1 MTSNIMTHES
11 IKTRVVGVDIQIDTT
26 TLAVIDVRG
35 DILAREE
42 FATGTNPNIGDFS
55 SMLSEHVMGLLEDN
69 GGYETVRSLG
79 VCCPSANFMTGCIEN
94 APNLPWK
101 GVVPLSAMIRDRLGL
116 AVALGNNAHAR
127 GLGELSFGVA
137 HGMKNF
143 VLLTLGGGVGSS
155 IFINGQYYSG
165 TDGFAGEIGHSC
177 AKHDG
182 RLCGCGNKGCLEMYC
197 SKKGILQTAQEVM
210 TERTDASKM
219 RLTEE
224 LTPEIIV
231 SFCEMG
237 DELAIETMRRTGE
250 MLGIG
255 LANYASIT
263 NPEAFIFTGSVAHA
277 GDWLLDPAW
286 ESFNSHVFHN
296 IQGKVKF
303 LPSQFEEREAN
314 LLGASVLAWNVKE
327 YSLFK

>member
-1 MTSNIMTHES
+1 MTHEP

-35 DILAREE
+35 NILARKE

-55 SMLSEHVMGLLEDN
+55 SILSQHVVSLVEEN
-69 GGYETVRSLG
+69 GGYESIRSLG
-79 VCCPSANFMTGCIEN
+79 ICCSSSNFMTGCIEN

-101 GVVPLSAMIRDRLGL
+101 GVVPLAAMIRDRLGL

-127 GLGELSFGVA
+127 GLGELAFGVA
-137 HGMKNF
+137 HGMKDF

-155 IFINGQYYSG
+155 IFINGQYYFG
-165 TDGFAGEIGHSC
+165 RDGFAGEIGHSC
-177 AKHDG
+177 AKDNG

-197 SKKGILQTAQEVM
+197 SKKGIILTAQEVM
-210 TERTDASKM
+210 AERSEPSKM
-219 RLTEE
+219 RQTEALTTEV
-224 LTPEIIV
+224 IV

-255 LANYASIT
+255 LANYASII

-277 GDWLLDPAW
+277 GDWLLEPAW
-286 ESFNSHVFHN
+286 ESFNAHVFRN
-296 IQGKVKF
+296 IEGKVKF
-303 LPSQFEEREAN
+303 LPSHFDESEAN

>member
-1 MTSNIMTHES
+1 MTHES
-11 IKTRVVGVDIQIDTT
+11 IKTRVVAVDIQIDTT

-35 DILAREE
+35 NILQTEQ
-42 FATGTNPNIGDFS
+42 FATGTDPNIGDFS
-55 SMLSEHVMGLLEDN
+55 SILSEHVMMLVEGN
-69 GGYETVRSLG
+69 GGYESIRSLG
-79 VCCPSANFMTGCIEN
+79 VCCPSSNFMTGCIEN

-101 GVVPLSAMIRDRLGL
+101 GVVPLAAMIRDRLGL

-127 GLGELSFGVA
+127 GLGELAFGVA

-143 VLLTLGGGVGSS
+143 VLLTLGGGVGSG
-155 IFINGQYYSG
+155 IFIDGRFYFGS
-165 TDGFAGEIGHSC
+165 DGFAGEIGHSC
-177 AKHDG
+177 AKHNG
-182 RLCGCGNKGCLEMYC
+182 RQCGCGNKGCLEMYC
-197 SKKGILQTAQEVM
+197 SKKGILLTAQEVM
-210 TERTDASKM
+210 EERSEPSKM
-219 RLTEE
+219 RLTEA
-224 LTPEIIV
+224 LTPELIV
-231 SFCEMG
+231 TFCEMG

-255 LANYASIT
+255 LANYATII
-263 NPEAFIFTGSVAHA
+263 NPEAFIFTGSVAHS
-277 GDWLLDPAW
+277 GNWLFDPAW
-286 ESFNSHVFHN
+286 ESFNAHVFHN

>member
-1 MTSNIMTHES
+1 MTHES
-11 IKTRVVGVDIQIDTT
+11 IKTRVVGVDIQIETT

-35 DILAREE
+35 NIIARAG

-55 SMLSEHVMGLLEDN
+55 SVLSEHVVTLLEEN
-69 GGYETVRSLG
+69 GGYESIRSLG
-79 VCCPSANFMTGCIEN
+79 ICSPSANFMTGCIEN

-101 GVVPLSAMIRDRLGL
+101 GVVPLAAMIRDRLGL

-127 GLGELSFGVA
+127 FGVA

-165 TDGFAGEIGHSC
+165 SDGFAGEIGHSC
-177 AKHDG
+177 AKHNG
-182 RLCGCGNKGCLEMYC
+182 RQCGCGNKGCLEMSC

-210 TERTDASKM
+210 AECSDASKM

-255 LANYASIT
+255 LANYATII

>member
-1 MTSNIMTHES
+1 MTHES

-55 SMLSEHVMGLLEDN
+55 SMLSEHVVSLVEEN
-69 GGYETVRSLG
+69 GGYESIRSVG
-79 VCCPSANFMTGCIEN
+79 VCCPSANFMTGCLEN

-101 GVVPLSAMIRDRLGL
+101 GVVPLAAMVRDRLGL

-177 AKHDG
+177 AKHNG
-182 RLCGCGNKGCLEMYC
+182 RQCGCGNKGCLEMYC

-210 TERTDASKM
+210 AECSDASKM
-219 RLTEE
+219 RLTEK

-255 LANYASIT
+255 LANYATII

-286 ESFNSHVFHN
+286 ESFNAHVFHN

-303 LPSQFEEREAN
+303 LTSDLDEGERN
-314 LLGASVLAWNVKE
+314 ILGASVLAWEAKE
-327 YSLFK
+327 YSLFKE

>member
-1 MTSNIMTHES
+1 MTHES

-55 SMLSEHVMGLLEDN
+55 SMLSEHVVSLVEGN
-69 GGYETVRSLG
+69 GGYESIRSVG
-79 VCCPSANFMTGCIEN
+79 VCCPSANFMTGCLEN

-101 GVVPLSAMIRDRLGL
+101 GVVPLAAMVRDRLGL

-127 GLGELSFGVA
+127 GLGELAFGVA

-143 VLLTLGGGVGSS
+143 VLLTLGGGVGSG
-155 IFINGQYYSG
+155 IFIDGRFYFGS
-165 TDGFAGEIGHSC
+165 DGFAGEIGHSC
-177 AKHDG
+177 AKHNG
-182 RLCGCGNKGCLEMYC
+182 RQCGCGNKGCLEMYC
-197 SKKGILQTAQEVM
+197 SRKGILMTAQEVM
-210 TERTDASKM
+210 EERSEPSKM
-219 RLTEE
+219 RLTEA
-224 LTPEIIV
+224 LTPELIV
-231 SFCEMG
+231 TFCEMG

-255 LANYASIT
+255 LANYATII
-263 NPEAFIFTGSVAHA
+263 NPEAFIFTGSVAHS
-277 GDWLLDPAW
+277 GNWLFDPAW
-286 ESFNSHVFHN
+286 ESFNAHVFHN

>member
-1 MTSNIMTHES
+1 MTHES
-11 IKTRVVGVDIQIDTT
+11 IKTRVVGVDIQIDCTT
-26 TLAVIDVRG
+26 MAVIDVRG
-35 DILAREE
+35 NILAKGQ

-55 SMLSEHVMGLLEDN
+55 SILSEHVISLVEEN
-69 GGYETVRSLG
+69 GGYESVRSLG
-79 VCCPSANFMTGCIEN
+79 ICCPSANFMTGCIEN

-101 GVVPLSAMIRDRLGL
+101 GVVPLAAMIRDRLGL

-127 GLGELSFGVA
+127 GLGELAFGVA
-137 HGMKNF
+137 HGIKNF
-143 VLLTLGGGVGSS
+143 VLLTMGGGMGSS

-177 AKHDG
+177 AIQNG
-182 RLCGCGNKGCLEMYC
+182 RQCGCGNKGCLEMYC
-197 SKKGILQTAQEVM
+197 SRKGIMQTAREVM
-210 TERTDASKM
+210 EERTEPSKM
-219 RLTEE
+219 RLTES

-250 MLGIG
+250 MLGVG
-255 LANYASIT
+255 LANYATII

-277 GDWLLDPAW
+277 GDWLFDSAW
-286 ESFNSHVFHN
+286 ESFNAHVFHN
-296 IQGKVKF
+296 IKGKVKF
-303 LPSQFEEREAN
+303 LPSQFDESEAS

>member
-1 MTSNIMTHES
+1 MTHES
-11 IKTRVVGVDIQIDTT
+11 IKTRVVAVDIQIDTT

-35 DILAREE
+35 NILQTEQ
-42 FATGTNPNIGDFS
+42 FATGTDPNIGDFS
-55 SMLSEHVMGLLEDN
+55 SILSEHVMMLVEGN
-69 GGYETVRSLG
+69 GGYESIRSLG
-79 VCCPSANFMTGCIEN
+79 VCCPSSNFMTGCIEN

-101 GVVPLSAMIRDRLGL
+101 GVVPLAAMIRDRLGL

-127 GLGELSFGVA
+127 GLGELAFGVA

-143 VLLTLGGGVGSS
+143 VLLTLGGGVGSG
-155 IFINGQYYSG
+155 IFIDGRFYFGS
-165 TDGFAGEIGHSC
+165 DGFAGEIGHSC
-177 AKHDG
+177 AKHNG
-182 RLCGCGNKGCLEMYC
+182 RQCGCGNKGCLEMYC
-197 SKKGILQTAQEVM
+197 SRKGILMTAQEVM
-210 TERTDASKM
+210 EERSEPSKM
-219 RLTEE
+219 RLTEA
-224 LTPEIIV
+224 LTPELIV
-231 SFCEMG
+231 TFCEMG

-255 LANYASIT
+255 LANYATII
-263 NPEAFIFTGSVAHA
+263 NPEAFIFTGSVAHS
-277 GDWLLDPAW
+277 GNWLFDPAW
-286 ESFNSHVFHN
+286 ESFNAHVFHN

>member
-1 MTSNIMTHES
+1 MTHES
-11 IKTRVVGVDIQIDTT
+11 IKTRVVGVDIQIETT

-35 DILAREE
+35 NIIARAG

-55 SMLSEHVMGLLEDN
+55 SVLSEHVVTLLEEN
-69 GGYETVRSLG
+69 GGYESIRSLG
-79 VCCPSANFMTGCIEN
+79 ICSPSANFMTGCIEN

-101 GVVPLSAMIRDRLGL
+101 GVVPLAAMIRDRLGL
-116 AVALGNNAHAR
+116 AVALGNNAHVSA
-127 GLGELSFGVA
+127 LGEYTFGCA

-165 TDGFAGEIGHSC
+165 SDGFAGEIGHSC
-177 AKHDG
+177 AKHNG
-182 RLCGCGNKGCLEMYC
+182 RQCGCGNKGCLEMYC

-210 TERTDASKM
+210 AECSDASKM

-255 LANYASIT
+255 LANYATII